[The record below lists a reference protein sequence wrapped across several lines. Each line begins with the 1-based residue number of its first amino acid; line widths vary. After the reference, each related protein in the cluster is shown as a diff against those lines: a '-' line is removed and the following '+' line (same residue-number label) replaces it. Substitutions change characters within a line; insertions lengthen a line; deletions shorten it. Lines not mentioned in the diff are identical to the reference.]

1 MATSSDH
8 DRIGRSGLAVPDP
21 KLNASQILAWVICW
35 PWNVLWTVCAF
46 NPVFWLIE
54 VAVREFRSGLEEIST
69 GQFREIEWEL
79 TGGADAPEIAIAP
92 HAVLSG
98 RSALVVGDPLPG
110 WSTGSSLSMAEYVQ
124 SPAVAVRPA
133 RSPAMGAEPSA
144 ACDTRSETLVEE
156 AQQNAAVGDGRES
169 DSWSWVPPGVA
180 SDRRSTQQPANW
192 YPVGELRNAPELAAT
207 PLKSVIGSKP
217 AATSPAAPIPPSV
230 LDASGN
236 LPPVNKRSSP
246 PLN

>member
-54 VAVREFRSGLEEIST
+54 VVVREFRSGLEEIST
-69 GQFREIEWEL
+69 GQFREIEREL
-79 TGGADAPEIAIAP
+79 MGGADANGIAVAP
-92 HAVLSG
+92 HNALSG

-110 WSTGSSLSMAEYVQ
+110 WSMGSSLTTAEYRQ
-124 SPAVAVRPA
+124 SPAVAVPPA
-133 RSPAMGAEPSA
+133 WASEIEEDPSA
-144 ACDTRSETLVEE
+144 EFDTSVEE
-156 AQQNAAVGDGRES
+156 AHQNAAVGDGRES
-169 DSWSWVPPGVA
+169 DAWSWVPPGGA
-180 SDRRSTQQPANW
+180 SDRRATQQPANW
-192 YPVGELRNAPELAAT
+192 YPVGELRNAPKISAT
-207 PLKSVIGSKP
+207 PLKSAIGREP
-217 AATSPAAPIPPSV
+217 AETSPATPIPPSV
-230 LDASGN
+230 LDAWGN
-236 LPPVNKRSSP
+236 LPPGDKRSSP